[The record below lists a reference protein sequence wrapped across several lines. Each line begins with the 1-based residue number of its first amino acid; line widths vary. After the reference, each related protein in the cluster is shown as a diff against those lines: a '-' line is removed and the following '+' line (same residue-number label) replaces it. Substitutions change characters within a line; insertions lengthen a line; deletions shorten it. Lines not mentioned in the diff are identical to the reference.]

1 MGGRIAP
8 TGELPLNTA
17 GGLLSEGYIHGLNHV
32 VEAVQQL
39 RGDAGVRQVPDVA
52 ICLTTAGAMTCGSA
66 LVLRN

>member
-1 MGGRIAP
+1 
-8 TGELPLNTA
+8 
-17 GGLLSEGYIHGLNHV
+17 V

-39 RGDAGVRQVPDVA
+39 RGDAGVRQVPDVE